1 MQSWSSARKGEAS
14 KPLLFWQNFKTAF
27 QANMIW
33 PALRHLGRPLMLLN
47 TNIASHPPTHSPT
60 HLFPDWASNGPYAPF
75 TMTLL
80 FSPEGPHIFFS
91 KVNAMQLLNKSTV
104 NQSVRV
110 DDDSLFKI
118 RMMGRPERKQERWKF
133 ARNQFKEIVRS
144 FLPI

>member
-1 MQSWSSARKGEAS
+1 
-14 KPLLFWQNFKTAF
+14 
-27 QANMIW
+27 
-33 PALRHLGRPLMLLN
+33 
-47 TNIASHPPTHSPT
+47 
-60 HLFPDWASNGPYAPF
+60 
-75 TMTLL
+75 MTLL

-118 RMMGRPERKQERWKF
+118 RMMGRPERKHERWKF